1 MPETGEMMTIR
12 PAVWQ
17 PSIVI
22 VWSLV
27 VGMFVAAAVIWP
39 GQAVTS
45 LMFLLL
51 LFLIAWVRVR
61 AVRLEITESAVRARQ
76 GWYLPDKQV
85 PRSQIRAIHYYPD
98 VISFRGP
105 DRKPIMRTRAEW
117 SLRQM
122 IAVAG
127 ELRVPVYDNRRW
139 HNLRT
144 ARVGRLVYDPAAPH
158 PVS

>member
-1 MPETGEMMTIR
+1 MPETGEMTTIR
-12 PAVWQ
+12 PTWWQ

-22 VWSLV
+22 VWSVV
-27 VGMFVAAAVIWP
+27 VGMFVAAAAIWP
-39 GQAVTS
+39 GQAVTC
-45 LMFLLL
+45 LVFLPLL
-51 LFLIAWVRVR
+51 VLIGWARVH

-76 GWYLPDKQV
+76 GWHLPDKQV
-85 PRSQIRAIHYYPD
+85 PRSEIRAIHYYPD

-127 ELRVPVYDNRRW
+127 ELKIPVYDNRRW
-139 HNLRT
+139 LHLRT
-144 ARVGRLVYDPAAPH
+144 AKLGRLVYDPAAPH

>member
-1 MPETGEMMTIR
+1 MRETAEMITIR

-45 LMFLLL
+45 LMFLPL

-61 AVRLEITESAVRARQ
+61 AVRLEITEGTVRARQ

-105 DRKPIMRTRAEW
+105 DRKPIMRTRSEW

-122 IAVAG
+122 IAVAA
-127 ELRVPVYDNRRW
+127 ELSVPVYDNRRW

>member
-1 MPETGEMMTIR
+1 MPETGEMITIKPGLWR
-12 PAVWQ
+12 PGV
-17 PSIVI
+17 VI

-27 VGMFVAAAVIWP
+27 VGMFVAFAVIWP
-39 GQAVTS
+39 SQAVTW
-45 LMFLLL
+45 LMGLPLSFS
-51 LFLIAWVRVR
+51 IAWVRVR
-61 AVRLEITESAVRARQ
+61 AVRLEITESTVRARQ
-76 GWYLPDKQV
+76 GWYLPDEQV

-105 DRKPIMRTRAEW
+105 DRKPIMRTRSEW

>member
-12 PAVWQ
+12 PALWQ

-27 VGMFVAAAVIWP
+27 VGMFVAGAVIWP
-39 GQAVTS
+39 GQAVTW
-45 LMFLLL
+45 LMFLPLL
-51 LFLIAWVRVR
+51 CLIAWVRVR
-61 AVRLEITESAVRARQ
+61 PVRLEITESAVRARQ
-76 GWYLPDKQV
+76 GWQLPDKQV
-85 PRSQIRAIHYYPD
+85 ARSEIRAIHYYPD

-127 ELRVPVYDNRRW
+127 ELSVPVYDNRRW

>member
-1 MPETGEMMTIR
+1 MPGTGEMMTIR

-17 PSIVI
+17 PGIVI

-45 LMFLLL
+45 LMFLAL

-85 PRSQIRAIHYYPD
+85 SRSQIRAIHYYPD

-105 DRKPIMRTRAEW
+105 ERKPIMRTRAEW

>member
-12 PAVWQ
+12 PALWQ

-27 VGMFVAAAVIWP
+27 VGMFVAGAVIWP
-39 GQAVTS
+39 GQAVTW
-45 LMFLLL
+45 LMFLPL

-85 PRSQIRAIHYYPD
+85 PRSEIRAIHYYPD

-139 HNLRT
+139 LNLWT

>member
-1 MPETGEMMTIR
+1 MITMR

-45 LMFLLL
+45 LMFLPL

-61 AVRLEITESAVRARQ
+61 AVRLQITESAVRARQ

-105 DRKPIMRTRAEW
+105 ERKPIMRTRAEW

-127 ELRVPVYDNRRW
+127 ELGVPLYDIRRW
-139 HNLRT
+139 HDLRT
-144 ARVGRLVYDPAAPH
+144 ARVGRLVYDPAAPQ

>member
-1 MPETGEMMTIR
+1 MRETDEMITIR

-27 VGMFVAAAVIWP
+27 AGMFVAAAVIWP

-45 LMFLLL
+45 LMFLPL

-61 AVRLEITESAVRARQ
+61 AVRLEITEGAVRARQ

-105 DRKPIMRTRAEW
+105 DRKPIMRTRSEW

-139 HNLRT
+139 HNLRS